1 MRLAASLKT
10 FLAVLALGVSLGA
23 CSVVSNQE
31 TAGNYVDDAV
41 ITTKVKTAIFEDPSL
56 KSMQISVETMKDV
69 VQLSGFVDSS
79 QSRAR
84 AGDVARGVQ
93 GVRSVRN
100 DLIVR

>member
-23 CSVVSNQE
+23 CAVVSKQE
-31 TAGNYVDDAV
+31 TAGNYVDDTV
-41 ITTKVKTAIFEDPSL
+41 ITAKVKTAIFEDPSL

>member
-1 MRLAASLKT
+1 MLT
-10 FLAVLALGVSLGA
+10 FPSIAKMLLAVMLVGSIAA

-31 TAGNYVDDAV
+31 TAGNYVDDAT
-41 ITTKVKTAIFEDPSL
+41 ITAKVKTAIFEEPSL

-69 VQLSGFVDSS
+69 VQLSGFVDAQ
-79 QSRAR
+79 QSRGR
-84 AGDVARGVQ
+84 AGDIARGVT

>member
-1 MRLAASLKT
+1 MPTIASMKK
-10 FLAVLALGVSLGA
+10 FLTVLALGLSLGA

-41 ITTKVKTAIFEDPSL
+41 ITTKVKTAIFEEPSL

-79 QSRAR
+79 QSRAK
-84 AGDVARGVQ
+84 AGDLARGVQ